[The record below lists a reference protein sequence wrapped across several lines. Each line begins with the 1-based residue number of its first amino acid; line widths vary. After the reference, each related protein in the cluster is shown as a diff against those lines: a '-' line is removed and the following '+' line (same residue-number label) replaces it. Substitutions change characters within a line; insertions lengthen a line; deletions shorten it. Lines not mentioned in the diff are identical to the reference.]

1 MHLKQVSVKGFRG
14 IRCLDWTV
22 KGTIIGLVGPGDSTK
37 TTILDAIEYALSPR
51 WSLPITDCIGGR
63 SGKYALYNWAEF

>member
-37 TTILDAIEYALSPR
+37 TTILDAIEYALSPAVELAYHR
-51 WSLPITDCIGGR
+51 
-63 SGKYALYNWAEF
+63 LYWGT